1 MEGWT
6 AEDLA
11 AVYKRLREPV
21 PDLTKDDPADYQAQL
36 KESWPTGK
44 PEKPAPKPR
53 KPSRKLEEQI
63 QRQIIDLLEAHGW
76 LVMRTNKFCGQVVA
90 TQGAIEPGMPDLMA
104 RKACGLAAKA
114 RGIYAELAEA
124 GIGPEITGVRYFSD
138 NWRIIWIEVKRPGGK
153 VSVAQATWH
162 QLAQRRGETVLV
174 AESVEQ
180 VAAAI
185 GVTL

>member
-44 PEKPAPKPR
+44 PEPKPR
-53 KPSRKLEEQI
+53 KPRRKLEEQV
-63 QRQIIDLLEAHGW
+63 QCQIIDLLEAHGW
-76 LVMRTNKFCGQVVA
+76 LVMRTNKFCGA
-90 TQGAIEPGMPDLMA
+90 AFSSQGAIEAGMPDIQA
-104 RKACGLAAKA
+104 RKLFSPIVDSLLNR
-114 RGIYAELAEA
+114 RGTLYELLW
-124 GIGPEITGVRYFSD
+124 V
-138 NWRIIWIEVKRPGGK
+138 EVKRPGGK
-153 VSVAQATWH
+153 VSTVQATWH
-162 QLAQRRGETVLV
+162 QLARMRGETVLV
-174 AESVEQ
+174 AESVET

-185 GVTL
+185 GVRL